1 MSVPLNSIDDF
12 EGFAREVFGRKLP
25 GRRLSERRLS
35 ERRLSERR
43 LSERRLSER
52 RLSERRLSERRLS
65 ERRLSE
71 RKLSLFLD
79 FDGTLAPIAETP
91 ALAELP
97 LNSREVLSRLSLI
110 YPVVVI
116 SGRGLADIM
125 EKVGLANIT
134 YGANH
139 GMTIRSGPSGT
150 ALRPSG
156 TALRPSGTAL
166 RPSGTALRPSG
177 TALRPSGTA
186 LRPSGTTLRPSETAS
201 QPSGMTPGSSEA
213 ALNGFE
219 MDYDVGADRLA
230 ELRAAVK
237 VLGAVEA
244 RYEGLVMED
253 KGATLSLHYR
263 QLAGGQVEALMK
275 ELDNELAPFKERG
288 LIRVTGGKK
297 VIELRP
303 NVDWNK
309 GRAVEWILERE
320 PFASTCPIYIGD
332 DETDRDGFRAVRG
345 IGVSVYVGAEDKEA
359 SYHMEQSSVVG
370 FLSWLIAFAAR

>member
-1 MSVPLNSIDDF
+1 
-12 EGFAREVFGRKLP
+12 
-25 GRRLSERRLS
+25 
-35 ERRLSERR
+35 
-43 LSERRLSER
+43 
-52 RLSERRLSERRLS
+52 
-65 ERRLSE
+65 
-71 RKLSLFLD
+71 
-79 FDGTLAPIAETP
+79 
-91 ALAELP
+91 
-97 LNSREVLSRLSLI
+97 
-110 YPVVVI
+110 
-116 SGRGLADIM
+116 M

-156 TALRPSGTAL
+156 TTLRPSGT
-166 RPSGTALRPSG
+166 T
-177 TALRPSGTA
+177 LRPSGTA